1 MTVYVEIG
9 VFDPSELDALL
20 EHTYDTYDSVSFV
33 VYFCKVPIHTVRNLI
48 PVLEKYRPIT
58 RMKLKQTIIHV
69 DTKWEWWIA
78 KKLLK
83 LVRPE
88 KPVQII
94 LKHALHLE

>member
-1 MTVYVEIG
+1 
-9 VFDPSELDALL
+9 
-20 EHTYDTYDSVSFV
+20 
-33 VYFCKVPIHTVRNLI
+33 
-48 PVLEKYRPIT
+48 
-58 RMKLKQTIIHV
+58 MKLKQTIIHV